1 MTNLPRLFMLKIFKF
16 LLETGETQRAF
27 YVFFCMLTLNTII
40 RYYGIY
46 CIKICCQ
53 CFCFS
58 VFILYAWSLYITIV
72 QNDDYH

>member
-53 CFCFS
+53 WFCFS
-58 VFILYAWSLYITIV
+58 VFICLVSLHH
-72 QNDDYH
+72 NSSK